1 MVSSSSTNAGSGLR
15 RCNAS
20 GGGSGGRSSGSRRGR
35 GRGRGRDETG
45 PVRQQGEGAVGR
57 ECVLPGGTYWTGTR
71 RRQHTQHRQA
81 ERRMEALH
89 SSGRAGRRR
98 LCLDVWRVWVC
109 LSVCVV
115 SVRLSLLVVRP
126 TTACTSA
133 LWCVSLAA
141 CHRSPLDAGRS
152 TLDARRSTL
161 DARRSTLHRLAGP
174 CYQQR
179 ARRHATAPSMAV
191 AIFDSTAHDMASPHH
206 TASGAVGSRPAG
218 TTQPHRDARLPKGA
232 GCSSAAAMFA
242 GNARP
247 SRASHRHVVEA
258 NSTRRTVQRRRP

>member
-98 LCLDVWRVWVC
+98 LCLGVWRVWVC
-109 LSVCVV
+109 LCVCGVCTSV
-115 SVRLSLLVVRP
+115 SVRCTSNYCLYVCSLVCPSLL
-126 TTACTSA
+126 AI
-133 LWCVSLAA
+133 
-141 CHRSPLDAGRS
+141 GRRW
-152 TLDARRSTL
+152 TLDARRWTL
-161 DARRSTLHRLAGP
+161 DAGRWTLHRLAGP

-232 GCSSAAAMFA
+232 GCSSAAAAMFA